1 VYTNIITS
9 YCRSRHAPQWSNE
22 ESNEQGGTMKQE
34 KTKQEKIEKAI
45 DRIIEL
51 LREAQAEGD
60 TEFCAILQEQLQQLM
75 K

>member
-1 VYTNIITS
+1 
-9 YCRSRHAPQWSNE
+9 
-22 ESNEQGGTMKQE
+22 MKQE
-34 KTKQEKIEKAI
+34 KQEKIEKAI

-75 K
+75 Q

>member
-1 VYTNIITS
+1 
-9 YCRSRHAPQWSNE
+9 
-22 ESNEQGGTMKQE
+22 MKQE
-34 KTKQEKIEKAI
+34 KMKQEKIEKAI